1 LREAAAL
8 LAGDG
13 IEHVLVGGADSYV
26 IDREYDRL
34 DAAGRLRT
42 EGTAQGLTPGEG
54 AVFVLLARERPGAA
68 ATSLE
73 ILGTGDAQ
81 EAQSAT
87 SSGYSQG
94 RALVAALRAAASA
107 AGLAEASID
116 WVVSNGNGER
126 YASWEAL
133 LARAR
138 YYRTRRERLIVH
150 YPALS
155 VGEIG
160 AASGALALLMSAH
173 GFARGYRAGSIAMIE
188 LASEGAGRAA
198 CVVRAVRRR
207 DGS

>member
-1 LREAAAL
+1 M
-8 LAGDG
+8 
-13 IEHVLVGGADSYV
+13 
-26 IDREYDRL
+26 
-34 DAAGRLRT
+34 
-42 EGTAQGLTPGEG
+42 
-54 AVFVLLARERPGAA
+54 
-68 ATSLE
+68 
-73 ILGTGDAQ
+73 
-81 EAQSAT
+81 
-87 SSGYSQG
+87 
-94 RALVAALRAAASA
+94 RAAASA
-107 AGLAEASID
+107 AGLAEAAID

-160 AASGALALLMSAH
+160 AASGPLALLMSAH

-198 CVVRAVRRR
+198 CVVRAARRR